1 VTNRAPVTGVSN
13 PRCAREAFGGLSPSS
28 GTPGEGWGGGHAETG
43 RLAIRSG
50 APSLTLPRIT
60 GGGNEGRPPKAAC
73 VRSVRASLTEWK
85 PVSGAGGLAM
95 LLLVASLSAAPATQP
110 TDPALWA
117 KLTEIDSRAGKI
129 KSLSANFEQQ
139 KFTALL
145 RKPLE
150 SSGTVRING
159 SVMRWDTKQPEPSV
173 LWINGKEA
181 KVYYPNQKS
190 LEIYPMDRRMAD
202 LAASPLPRL
211 DVLKA
216 RFAFR
221 QIDNRELDKSAPADR
236 FIALELTPTDPALVE
251 HVKRVRVLLDVAGA
265 YIMKAEMTDSDG
277 DRTVL
282 SFRDVQLNAA
292 VGDLALAV
300 PPGTAV
306 TRPLEGL
313 DGQAPPRSKPQG
325 PSK

>member
-1 VTNRAPVTGVSN
+1 MQGATHGRDARAT
-13 PRCAREAFGGLSPSS
+13 
-28 GTPGEGWGGGHAETG
+28 
-43 RLAIRSG
+43 RSH
-50 APSLTLPRIT
+50 L
-60 GGGNEGRPPKAAC
+60 
-73 VRSVRASLTEWK
+73 V
-85 PVSGAGGLAM
+85 
-95 LLLVASLSAAPATQP
+95 LLLFLTILSGVCEAAGPATQP
-110 TDPALWA
+110 ADPALWA
-117 KLTEIDSRAGKI
+117 KLTEIDARAAKV
-129 KSLSANFEQQ
+129 KSLSANFDQQ

-173 LWINGKEA
+173 LLIDGKEA
-181 KVYYPNQKS
+181 KVYYPNQKT
-190 LEIYPMDRRMAD
+190 LEIYPMDKRLAD

-221 QIDNRELDKSAPADR
+221 QIDNSELDKSAPAGR
-236 FIALELTPTDPALVE
+236 FIALELTPTDPALAE
-251 HVKRVRVLLDVAGA
+251 HVQRVRVLLDVAGA
-265 YIMKAEMTDSDG
+265 YIIKAEMTDSDG
-277 DRTVL
+277 DRTAL

-313 DGQAPPRSKPQG
+313 DGQAPPRPSKSQG
-325 PSK
+325 PAK